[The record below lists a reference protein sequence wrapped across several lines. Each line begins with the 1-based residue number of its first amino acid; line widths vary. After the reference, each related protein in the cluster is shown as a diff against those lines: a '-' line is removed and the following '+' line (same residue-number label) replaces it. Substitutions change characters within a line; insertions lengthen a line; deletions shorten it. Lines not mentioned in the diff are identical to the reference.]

1 MSTLKQ
7 VGQKALY
14 DKSFFD
20 ALVTNRENLEP
31 TLATYNLSLSARD
44 VDQLATALKEPERQG
59 DFNLVEFIRRIHKL
73 PPGLNPFIGWD
84 VDWDLTWFPLHP
96 PHQDSV

>member
-1 MSTLKQ
+1 MSTLKE

-20 ALVTNRENLEP
+20 TLVTNRESLEP
-31 TLATYNLSLSARD
+31 TLAKYGLSLSKRD
-44 VDQLATALKEPERQG
+44 LERLATALTEPARQG

-73 PPGLNPFIGWD
+73 PPGQNPFIGWD
-84 VDWDLTWFPLHP
+84 PDWDLSWFPLHP
-96 PHQDSV
+96 PNRDGV